1 MLWILETTKQKKI
14 YKHASLLQEKHKEKG
29 NRKQPFTWSTSSSRE
44 DVLGFKE
51 IYVIIFET

>member
-29 NRKQPFTWSTSSSRE
+29 NRKQPFALGTSSS
-44 DVLGFKE
+44 
-51 IYVIIFET
+51 